1 MFKTYKPD
9 FNSPDNRKT
18 IDEIK
23 HQSEIFKR
31 NKILIDL
38 VESLS
43 QMLVVLNS
51 ERQIIYAN
59 KQYYDFCNVS
69 ETESILGKRPGEAIN
84 CVNAFVT
91 PGGCGSSSFCKTCG
105 AANAI
110 LESHR
115 GIQSTKECRILT
127 QTLESKDIL
136 VTTTPFELE
145 GESFTI
151 FALTD
156 IRDKKRREMI
166 ERVFFHDILNSA
178 GSISGLSAIL
188 RETKDPDE
196 ISQFAEIIGRASKN
210 LVEEIQAQRQLSEA
224 ERGALHIDLKEVKA
238 LTILSDLKDLYS
250 AQVLAADKTII
261 IDKNAENITI
271 MTDPVLLRRILGNMV
286 KNAIEVYN
294 PNTIITLNCILNT
307 HSVQF
312 SVHNDM
318 YIDKTVQLQLFK
330 RSFTTKGTGRGLGTY
345 SMKLLGEKYLKGKV
359 WFESSEQT
367 GTTFFIEI

>member
-9 FNSPDNRKT
+9 LNSPDVRKS

-23 HQSEIFKR
+23 RQSEIFSR

-38 VESLS
+38 IESLS

-59 KQYYDFCNVS
+59 KRYHEFCNVP
-69 ETESILGKRPGEAIN
+69 ETELILGKRPGEAIN
-84 CVNAFVT
+84 CVNAFVA
-91 PGGCGSSSFCKTCG
+91 PGGCGDSDFCKTCG

-127 QTLESKDIL
+127 QTLESKDII
-136 VTTTPFELE
+136 VNTTPFELE
-145 GESFTI
+145 GENFTI

-188 RETKDPDE
+188 KETKDPEE

-224 ERGALHIDLKEVKA
+224 ERGALHIEFKEVKA
-238 LTILSDLKDLYS
+238 LNILTDLKDLYS
-250 AQVLAADKTII
+250 AQVSAADKTII
-261 IDKNAENITI
+261 IDENAENLTVK
-271 MTDPVLLRRILGNMV
+271 TDPVLLRRILGNMV

-294 PNTIITLNCILNT
+294 PNTIITLNCTLNS
-307 HSVQF
+307 HSVKF

-318 YIDKTVQLQLFK
+318 AIDKNIQVQLFK

-345 SMKLLGEKYLKGKV
+345 SMKLLGEKSLKGKV

>member
-9 FNSPDNRKT
+9 FNSPDIRKT
-18 IDEIK
+18 NDEIK
-23 HQSEIFKR
+23 RQSEIFSQ

-38 VESLS
+38 IESLS
-43 QMLVVLNS
+43 QMLVVLNN

-59 KQYYDFCNVS
+59 KRYHEFCNLPES
-69 ETESILGKRPGEAIN
+69 ELILGKRPGEAIN
-84 CVNAFVT
+84 CVNAFVS
-91 PGGCGSSSFCKTCG
+91 PGGCGDSDFCKTCG

-127 QTLESKDIL
+127 QTLESKDII

-145 GESFTI
+145 GENFTI

-188 RETKDPDE
+188 KETKDPEE
-196 ISQFAEIIGRASKN
+196 IAQFAEIICRASKH
-210 LVEEIQAQRQLSEA
+210 LVEEIQVQRQLSEA
-224 ERGALHIDLKEVKA
+224 ERGALHVEFKEVQA

-250 AQVLAADKTII
+250 SQVLAADKTII
-261 IDKNAENITI
+261 IDKNAADLTLQ
-271 MTDPVLLRRILGNMV
+271 TDPVLLRRILGNMV

-294 PNTIITLNCILNT
+294 PNTIITLNCTLNNHT
-307 HSVQF
+307 VQF

-318 YIDKTVQLQLFK
+318 VIEKSVQLQLFK

-345 SMKLLGEKYLKGKV
+345 SMKLLGEKYLNGKV
-359 WFESSEQT
+359 WFESSEKT